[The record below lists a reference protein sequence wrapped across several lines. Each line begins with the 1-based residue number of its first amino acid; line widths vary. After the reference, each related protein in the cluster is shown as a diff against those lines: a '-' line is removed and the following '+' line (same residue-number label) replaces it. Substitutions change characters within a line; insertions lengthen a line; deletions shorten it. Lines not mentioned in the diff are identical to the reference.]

1 MKLKMKDDEAR
12 VKLHLVVYVLFI
24 ISIIFDLATTAVCFQ
39 VNNGMETN
47 LLYRYIGFWSFP
59 IVLFIDVLIV
69 FVVEWLR
76 KYIRWSPII
85 LFILIAAS
93 VRAGVIN
100 IQLVLA

>member
-1 MKLKMKDDEAR
+1 MTRAR
-12 VKLHLVVYVLFI
+12 LHLVVYALFAT
-24 ISIIFDLATTAVCFQ
+24 SIVFDLATTAVCFQ
-39 VNNGMETN
+39 VNNGTETN

-85 LFILIAAS
+85 LFIPIAAS
-93 VRAGVIN
+93 VRAGAIN
-100 IQLVLA
+100 IQAILA